1 MYDYESLSVCI
12 CAQLPQCLLF
22 IFQCCFYFNNLYTI
36 ELVSHSCQE
45 ELGKKIKICIH
56 IILIIIDDNNNRLF
70 MHNGAPSDRTRSL
83 DSMLELLQ
91 KRKDTLIFSLCL
103 CHSLSLALGVSLST
117 CPFCDTSD
125 SEIHFLLTITCPKYK
140 MLRLRHTVRE
150 TYLPAKF
157 YNCPSDSELRW
168 LG

>member
-1 MYDYESLSVCI
+1 MI
-12 CAQLPQCLLF
+12 
-22 IFQCCFYFNNLYTI
+22 
-36 ELVSHSCQE
+36 
-45 ELGKKIKICIH
+45 
-56 IILIIIDDNNNRLF
+56 IIIDYLIKF

-103 CHSLSLALGVSLST
+103 CHSLLLALGVSLST

-168 LG
+168 LSCYSVSNSSAKLSFPLAIYISKAFELRAVSFYSISKAVLA